1 MKVYRITSHQWST
14 SLGTSGNA
22 ARWNSDGKLLIYT
35 ANSRAMAC
43 LENVVHR
50 SAIGLKS
57 FFKTMVIEIPN
68 SIVIDEIRIEDLPD
82 NWSDFTQL
90 NYTQMIGDI
99 WLSGMS
105 SAVLSVPSAII
116 PQERN
121 FLINM
126 QHPDFQKIKLLQVED
141 FDFDPRIKTT

>member
-1 MKVYRITSHQWST
+1 
-14 SLGTSGNA
+14 
-22 ARWNSDGKLLIYT
+22 
-35 ANSRAMAC
+35 
-43 LENVVHR
+43 
-50 SAIGLKS
+50 
-57 FFKTMVIEIPN
+57 MVIEIPN